1 MKCSKTVELPEIG
14 VMFVFLPFIKLCVSK
29 TWGSTS
35 QWWIISVE
43 AVSEWRTG
51 KPRYEWTCS
60 APGNVMNSWVAS
72 WSQLLSQDITSTVRS
87 DSWLPGVGFDKAW
100 FSCLALAS
108 PHLEACLLL
117 PQSDWQ
123 GAIKGDCVTIH
134 CLLSSPTLNKIVLE
148 HFKLLC
154 ATSAKLV
161 IVKM

>member
-1 MKCSKTVELPEIG
+1 MTV
-14 VMFVFLPFIKLCVSK
+14 CHSK

-35 QWWIISVE
+35 QSCVISVE

-60 APGNVMNSWVAS
+60 APGSVMNSRVAS

-100 FSCLALAS
+100 FSCLVLAS

-117 PQSDWQ
+117 PHSDWQ
-123 GAIKGDCVTIH
+123 GAIKSDCVTIH
-134 CLLSSPTLNKIVLE
+134 CLPPPPMLNKRTVLE

-154 ATSAKLV
+154 ATIVKLV
-161 IVKM
+161 IAKMWDRPMKRC